1 MFKNTK
7 VASVSGIKDALFL
20 LHTRPVVLNK
30 RSDGVLVAGV
40 QNKHLA
46 TLARTGYRLPLSRHQ
61 CKGSVFISK
70 VGSILNRVISQD
82 SGSAGVS
89 DSFELPS
96 KNWRADVLSSA
107 LALFAG
113 GGPVSCNSKLGRLG
127 SSPSAR

>member
-20 LHTRPVVLNK
+20 LHIRLVVLNK
-30 RSDGVLVAGV
+30 RSDGALVAGV

-70 VGSILNRVISQD
+70 VGSILNHVTSHD
-82 SGSAGVS
+82 SGGVGVS
-89 DSFELPS
+89 DSFELPN
-96 KNWRADVLSSA
+96 KNWRADALSSA

-113 GGPVSCNSKLGRLG
+113 RGPVSGNSKLGSLG
-127 SSPSAR
+127 NSPSAR